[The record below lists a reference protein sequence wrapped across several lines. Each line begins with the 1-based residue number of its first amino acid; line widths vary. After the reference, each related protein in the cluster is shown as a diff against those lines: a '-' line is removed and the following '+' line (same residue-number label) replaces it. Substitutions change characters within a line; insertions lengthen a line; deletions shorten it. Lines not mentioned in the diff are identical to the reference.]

1 MTWITHTTFA
11 YFVSSLFGLPPAPAL
26 LGSTAPDWTEDLFG
40 VREHRGKTHY
50 ITLWSSAFLL
60 SLVLYLSIPHNLPT
74 VKELTLYILS
84 FTFGALT
91 HLFTDSLTISG
102 VPLGTGNIRIRIG
115 GLIRT
120 GKLSEWIF
128 LAIITA
134 IFYPLSLAGNLE
146 LGFSKY
152 RNLYSLHI
160 IDRKEYDERK
170 FHLFK

>member
-128 LAIITA
+128 LAIVIA
-134 IFYPLSLAGNLE
+134 IFYPLSLVGNLE

-152 RNLYSLHI
+152 RHLWELHI